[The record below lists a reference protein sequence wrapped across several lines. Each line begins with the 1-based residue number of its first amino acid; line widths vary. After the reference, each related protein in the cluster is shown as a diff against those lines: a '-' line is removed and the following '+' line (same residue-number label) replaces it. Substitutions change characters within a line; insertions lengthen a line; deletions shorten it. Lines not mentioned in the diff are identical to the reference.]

1 VIVSGVGEGRQR
13 LIDWYT
19 LVELTLK
26 KKRYE
31 YIEVTKASNSR
42 GRFLKIS
49 HHFPIK
55 DPHLM

>member
-1 VIVSGVGEGRQR
+1 MIVSGVGEGRQR

-26 KKRYE
+26 KRYE

-42 GRFLKIS
+42 GRFLKIL
-49 HHFPIK
+49 HHFPIR
-55 DPHLM
+55 DPHLT

>member
-1 VIVSGVGEGRQR
+1 VIVRGVGEGRQR

-26 KKRYE
+26 KDKRYE

-42 GRFLKIS
+42 SRRRTSL
-49 HHFPIK
+49 
-55 DPHLM
+55 